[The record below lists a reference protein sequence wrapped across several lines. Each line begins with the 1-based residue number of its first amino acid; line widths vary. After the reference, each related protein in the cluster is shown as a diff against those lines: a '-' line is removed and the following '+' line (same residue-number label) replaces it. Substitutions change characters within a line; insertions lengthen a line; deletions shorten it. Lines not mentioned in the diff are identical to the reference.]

1 MSAPPQLSHGAH
13 GGVYQHAAGGS
24 GGSDPYFAGAGVG
37 IPSMQCGGGING
49 DTAQMDAL
57 LLENE
62 RLHQELEVQVEK
74 TARLQKVRSKEE
86 ENVLSR
92 TTAPWNTIWEHR
104 LMGFIP
110 GCSGGYDFQSK
121 SHPRCPQSRAR

>member
-1 MSAPPQLSHGAH
+1 
-13 GGVYQHAAGGS
+13 
-24 GGSDPYFAGAGVG
+24 
-37 IPSMQCGGGING
+37 MQCGGGINS

-86 ENVLSR
+86 ENVLNHS
-92 TTAPWNTIWEHR
+92 PLE
-104 LMGFIP
+104 
-110 GCSGGYDFQSK
+110 YDLGT
-121 SHPRCPQSRAR
+121 